1 MPRNQSPITIAIHGD
16 VGILRRGVN
25 TSWDG
30 SLFWSRRVGPLHEVT
45 RIDRL
50 TDRDT
55 AGKVRWFAALA
66 VGTHSETNWD
76 LKNEV
81 FVYNRILTAFA
92 ACPVAAECGIVIRV
106 VEPAP
111 LPCLRPPAQ
120 TRKSSRCASLSRC
133 PVCGCRCV
141 FSQRLFGVFTCNA
154 SGLKPSR
161 AVKVGRTCL
170 REEDLWTMRWVKRL
184 QSLHLERVSRLQFLS
199 WLLVWQKT
207 TV

>member
-1 MPRNQSPITIAIHGD
+1 MKSPGPTDWPTETQQEKSG
-16 VGILRRGVN
+16 N
-25 TSWDG
+25 
-30 SLFWSRRVGPLHEVT
+30 SRLWLSEH
-45 RIDRL
+45 
-50 TDRDT
+50 T
-55 AGKVRWFAALA
+55 AKP
-66 VGTHSETNWD
+66 TETWRTKFF
-76 LKNEV
+76 LC
-81 FVYNRILTAFA
+81 NRILTAFA

-106 VEPAP
+106 DEPAP

-133 PVCGCRCV
+133 PVCGRRCV
-141 FSQRLFGVFTCNA
+141 FSQRLFGVITCNA

-161 AVKVGRTCL
+161 AVKVSRTCL
-170 REEDLWTMRWVKRL
+170 RGEDLWTMRWVKRL

>member
-1 MPRNQSPITIAIHGD
+1 MGWKPILKQAGWANPWSHQDRPTDRPRHSRKSPVIRGSGCRNTPRNQPRLEERSF
-16 VGILRRGVN
+16 LC
-25 TSWDG
+25 
-30 SLFWSRRVGPLHEVT
+30 VT
-45 RIDRL
+45 RFWRL
-50 TDRDT
+50 FS
-55 AGKVRWFAALA
+55 AW
-66 VGTHSETNWD
+66 
-76 LKNEV
+76 
-81 FVYNRILTAFA
+81 
-92 ACPVAAECGIVIRV
+92 PVTAECGIVIRV
-106 VEPAP
+106 DEPAP

-141 FSQRLFGVFTCNA
+141 FSQRLFGVFTWNT
-154 SGLKPSR
+154 SVLKPSR

-170 REEDLWTMRWVKRL
+170 RGEDLWTMRWVKRL